1 MDRTETQ
8 FRFMQRCWILRCNFH
23 LETITGEIRI
33 QKEWFFFKF
42 LDFYETFD
50 HSKEYLLVTLN
61 EQGMEYWLL
70 RIVQLICTN
79 TESRNRV
86 YSSSSGDFLIH
97 VAIMSAAAKKA
108 VKNWKLKF
116 ENEKFFPKWN
126 WWGLQF

>member
-8 FRFMQRCWILRCNFH
+8 FRFIQRCWTLRCNFH

-50 HSKEYLLVTLN
+50 HGKEYLLVTLN

-97 VAIMSAAAKKA
+97 VAIMSAVAKKA